1 MEEDRMERFTD
12 YYTCFYEKHY
22 ELYKEM
28 FPRVETFLASV
39 LAQVET
45 EGGADPPSEA
55 CLGWMCDPGLRWQL
69 LTRGA
74 FRFWTYTSAQPVTSW
89 AQCFDDTNN
98 QDFNQLPQGIKKA
111 EK

>member
-1 MEEDRMERFTD
+1 MERFTD

-45 EGGADPPSEA
+45 EGGADPPSDA
-55 CLGWMCDPGLRWQL
+55 CLGWMCDPSLRWRL
-69 LTRGA
+69 LTRGTL
-74 FRFWTYTSAQPVTSW
+74 RFWTYTSAQPVTTW